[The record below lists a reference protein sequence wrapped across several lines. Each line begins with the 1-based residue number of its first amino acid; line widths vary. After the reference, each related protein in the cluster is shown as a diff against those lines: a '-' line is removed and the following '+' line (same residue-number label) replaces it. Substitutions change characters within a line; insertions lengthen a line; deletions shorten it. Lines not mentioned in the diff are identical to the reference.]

1 MVDQNSNEAM
11 SDDELEREL
20 RALLDVEPSPGFAAR
35 VRTDVHADAIADV
48 WLTGRWIAVA
58 AAAVVIVGVSAWMFT
73 RPTQPLANHAAVASQ
88 QVSSA
93 PPVQLLEAP
102 AVPLSPQQRAA
113 SSVRWHCG
121 FPGTRA
127 ASAARVPEVVVS
139 TRESAGLRYL
149 LAALRD
155 GRLDSSVMPKDEIDV
170 TDMPIV
176 IEPIT
181 LEPLVEAADLETGA
195 GQ

>member
-20 RALLDVEPSPGFAAR
+20 RALLDVEPSRDFVAR

-58 AAAVVIVGVSAWMFT
+58 AAAVVIVGVSAWMAT
-73 RPTQPLANHAAVASQ
+73 RSGQPLTSPAAIVSQ
-88 QVSSA
+88 QVPSVPSVRSLAPPAVPSSA
-93 PPVQLLEAP
+93 PQTAAP
-102 AVPLSPQQRAA
+102 AASIPEIIVSP
-113 SSVRWHCG
+113 
-121 FPGTRA
+121 
-127 ASAARVPEVVVS
+127 
-139 TRESAGLRYL
+139 RESAGLRYL
-149 LAALRD
+149 LAALRE
-155 GRLDSSVMPKDEIDV
+155 GRLDSSAMPNDETAV

-176 IEPIT
+176 IDPIT
-181 LEPLVEAADLETGA
+181 VEPLVAAADLETGA

>member
-113 SSVRWHCG
+113 S
-121 FPGTRA
+121 
-127 ASAARVPEVVVS
+127 AARVPEVVVS

-155 GRLDSSVMPKDEIDV
+155 GRLDSSVMPKDETDV